1 MPRLKAITEA
11 DLNAEQRAV
20 FDAIQ
25 GGPRG
30 NMGLVG
36 PFAVYVRAPGVGN
49 AAQALGAAVR
59 FGTALEENVKEVAI
73 CTVGAHFHS
82 KFEFAAHTEL
92 AKKAGVAAN
101 IIEAL
106 RTGEIPD
113 FSDERERA
121 AHEVAA
127 QLLVNHRLSDELYAK
142 AARILGETQLIELVA
157 TVGYYSLVSLTLNA
171 FEVPLRDGMTDP
183 FPTLPG

>member
-30 NMGLVG
+30 SMGLVG
-36 PFAVYVRAPGVGN
+36 PFAVYVRVPGVGN
-49 AAQALGAAVR
+49 ATQALGAAVR
-59 FGTALEENVKEVAI
+59 FGTALAENVKEVAI

-82 KFEFAAHTEL
+82 KFEFSAHTAL
-92 AKKAGVAAN
+92 AKKAGVAAS
-101 IIEAL
+101 IIESL
-106 RTGEIPD
+106 RIGEAPV
-113 FSDERERA
+113 FSDERERI
-121 AHEVAA
+121 AHEVTS

-142 AARILGETQLIELVA
+142 ATRVLGETQLIELVT
-157 TVGYYSLVSLTLNA
+157 TVGYYSLVSLTLNS
-171 FEVPLRDGMTDP
+171 FEVPLREGMTDP